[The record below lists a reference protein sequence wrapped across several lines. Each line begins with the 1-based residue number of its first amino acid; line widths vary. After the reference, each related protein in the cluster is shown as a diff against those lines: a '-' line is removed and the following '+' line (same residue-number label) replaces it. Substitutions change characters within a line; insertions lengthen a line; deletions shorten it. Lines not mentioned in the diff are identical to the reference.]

1 MATTE
6 PVPPTPLPSLPP
18 GYTFYAGSLPSVPEY
33 RHLRAASGLT
43 PMTEAQS
50 RAVPNGTWYSCHV
63 TFGADADTSN
73 PPSTCHAV
81 GDAVAMGRIIG
92 DGGWYFIIADMAVLP
107 NHQRKGLGDAIIKH
121 LLAYIRANAP
131 EGDPY
136 VSLTADPPGMKL
148 YTRNGFVESA
158 PRNEVGM
165 MLPANWRDGL

>member
-1 MATTE
+1 MNPAE
-6 PVPPTPLPSLPP
+6 PALPAPPPSLPP
-18 GYTFYAGSLPSVPEY
+18 GYTFHPGSLPSVPEY

-63 TFGADADTSN
+63 TFDADTTD
-73 PPSTCHAV
+73 PPPKDNTD
-81 GDAVAMGRIIG
+81 GNAVAMGRIIG
-92 DGGWYFIIADMAVLP
+92 DGGWYFVIADMAVLP

-136 VSLTADPPGMKL
+136 VNLTADPPGMKL
-148 YTRNGFVESA
+148 YSRNGFIESA
-158 PRNEVGM
+158 PQNEVGM
-165 MLPANWRDGL
+165 MLPANWRDN